1 MCFVALLSVSVFWC
15 HVVWFDIFFVST
27 ASVDELDILGYAV
40 FFVVSG
46 VRGHR

>member
-1 MCFVALLSVSVFWC
+1 MCFVALLSVSVF
-15 HVVWFDIFFVST
+15 FGAMAYGLTFFVST

>member
-1 MCFVALLSVSVFWC
+1 MCFVALLSVSVF
-15 HVVWFDIFFVST
+15 FGAMSYGLIFFVST